1 MPSRI
6 VLALAI
12 AAWTLI
18 TWGGRIRL
26 LTDAEQS
33 SIGNW
38 TRIGGSIVVGLVAAA
53 VLVWAHDGALERW
66 ALTVFAVWS
75 SIIWLRSL
83 LSVWAGEQSLAFK
96 LVHTVLATGFFLLSF
111 FAIRV
116 GWFSS
121 TG

>member
-26 LTDAEQS
+26 LTDADQS

-96 LVHTVLATGFFLLSF
+96 VVHTVLATGFFLLSF